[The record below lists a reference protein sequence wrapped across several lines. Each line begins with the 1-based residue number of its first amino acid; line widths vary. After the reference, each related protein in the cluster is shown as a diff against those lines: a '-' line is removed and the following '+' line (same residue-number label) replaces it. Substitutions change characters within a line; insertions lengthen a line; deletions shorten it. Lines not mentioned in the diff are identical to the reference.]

1 LTTRRGWDWAA
12 ARSLCVRQAQAV
24 LGPGAAAEDAAQ
36 EALVRAWRMRAK
48 CRTPE
53 APGPWLTAIARREAL
68 RAAARRREAPLEE
81 APPPAAP
88 SHEPRAVLRL
98 TVAAAV
104 ATLPEDDRRLL
115 SGRYWKDLS
124 QPEIADRLDM
134 TEGAVRVRL
143 HRIRA
148 RLRENLSEL

>member
-1 LTTRRGWDWAA
+1 
-12 ARSLCVRQAQAV
+12 
-24 LGPGAAAEDAAQ
+24 
-36 EALVRAWRMRAK
+36 MRAN

-53 APGPWLTAIARREAL
+53 APGPWLAAIARREAL
-68 RAAARRREAPLEE
+68 RSAVRRREAPLEE
-81 APPPAAP
+81 APPAAAP
-88 SHEPRAVLRL
+88 SHEPGAVLRL
-98 TVAAAV
+98 AVGAAV
-104 ATLPEDDRRLL
+104 ASLSEDDRRLL
-115 SGRYWKDLS
+115 TGHYWQDLS

>member
-1 LTTRRGWDWAA
+1 MTTRRGWDWAA
-12 ARSLCVRQAQAV
+12 ARSLCVRQTQAV

-36 EALVRAWRMRAK
+36 EALVRAWRMRAN

-53 APGPWLTAIARREAL
+53 APGPWLAAIARREAL
-68 RAAARRREAPLEE
+68 RAAARRREMPLEE
-81 APPPAAP
+81 SPPAAAP
-88 SHEPRAVLRL
+88 SHEGGAVLRL

-104 ATLPEDDRRLL
+104 ASLPEDDRRLL
-115 SGRYWKDLS
+115 ADHYWGDRS
-124 QPEIADRLDM
+124 QPEIAQRLHM